1 MKDRKYIAY
10 PSDGYLLRWRRGQEN
25 RGRRSEEQK
34 KRQKHGKE
42 KDLGAE
48 GFLRVRRREAEGI
61 AKCKGGFI
69 SFAVLFID
77 VLSASLVPTGR
88 TGVSLV

>member
-1 MKDRKYIAY
+1 VGEVEGTKGKAEDRKEK
-10 PSDGYLLRWRRGQEN
+10 GLRV
-25 RGRRSEEQK
+25 
-34 KRQKHGKE
+34 
-42 KDLGAE
+42 E

-88 TGVSLV
+88 TGVSLI